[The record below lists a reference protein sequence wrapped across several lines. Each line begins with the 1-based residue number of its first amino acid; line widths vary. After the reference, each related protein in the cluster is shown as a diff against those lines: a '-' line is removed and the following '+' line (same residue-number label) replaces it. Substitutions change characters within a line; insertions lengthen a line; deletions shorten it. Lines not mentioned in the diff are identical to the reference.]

1 MIPEELLKLFK
12 YFHGE
17 DDCPYQEKSNNAMW
31 WFGEKMIYDQ
41 TLTFPDFLEGFQS
54 RLEEA
59 INEGHCSGQL
69 MDQDIPIEKRTII
82 FYLDLWH
89 GKWFPYDDWS
99 VIETY

>member
-1 MIPEELLKLFK
+1 MTPEKLLTLFK

-17 DDCPYQEKSNNAMW
+17 EECPFEQRSNESMW

-41 TLTFPDFLEGFQS
+41 TKTIPDFFDNFRNKLIICISEG
-54 RLEEA
+54 
-59 INEGHCSGQL
+59 GCSGRL
-69 MDQDIPIEKRTII
+69 VDDSLSLDHRTII

-99 VIETY
+99 VIDTY